1 MKSRVI
7 PLKQVWNDRIRWI
20 LHAEHTNMCI
30 SLRNNDIFS
39 KKRRF
44 SCISPTKQDILG
56 MIDGNALKTRVIP
69 PKLSSIDRIL
79 WTLQTKH
86 KNMWVSVRNNDL
98 FTKKRRFLC
107 ILQTDNDILDTIVDN
122 SLKPRY
128 LPSKHVST
136 DNIRWLYKQNT
147 RTCVFLWEIM
157 IYARKNVD
165 FSAFRRRN
173 TILWVWLMITLW
185 KLLLFL

>member
-1 MKSRVI
+1 
-7 PLKQVWNDRIRWI
+7 
-20 LHAEHTNMCI
+20 MCV
-30 SLRNNDIFS
+30 SLRTYDLFT
-39 KKRRF
+39 KKRRY
-44 SCISPTKQDILG
+44 SCISPTEHDILV
-56 MIDGNALKTRVIP
+56 MIDDNSLKTRVIP
-69 PKLSSIDRIL
+69 SEIISFDRIR
-79 WTLQTKH
+79 WTLQAEH
-86 KNMWVSVRNNDL
+86 KNMCVSSRKNDL